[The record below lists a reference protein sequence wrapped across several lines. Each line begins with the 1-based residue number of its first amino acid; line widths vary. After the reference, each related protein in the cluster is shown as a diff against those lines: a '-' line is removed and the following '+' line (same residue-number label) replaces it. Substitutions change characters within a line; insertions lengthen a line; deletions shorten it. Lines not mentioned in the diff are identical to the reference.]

1 VCGIAHSF
9 HNALDHCV
17 VVIFAQNVKE
27 NVQSLLKMM
36 RSSKTPER
44 VEQVAS
50 RFIPEGKPAAST
62 INVRTRVS

>member
-36 RSSKTPER
+36 RSS
-44 VEQVAS
+44 
-50 RFIPEGKPAAST
+50 
-62 INVRTRVS
+62 